1 MYSRFL
7 REAAEIT
14 GDTLLSEIAAEF
26 QRIGERWTEVAHLF
40 RQAAEAGAFPSLAG
54 DKRGIA
60 APGRYGRGGVVSV
73 TQALIVRQGRRR

>member
-26 QRIGERWTEVAHLF
+26 QRIGERWTEVAQLF
-40 RQAAEAGAFPSLAG
+40 KQAAEAENPIPLLPGINEALLRLADTG
-54 DKRGIA
+54 EA
-60 APGRYGRGGVVSV
+60 AWSQLRK
-73 TQALIVRQGRRR
+73 L

>member
-26 QRIGERWTEVAHLF
+26 QRIGERWTEVAQLF
-40 RQAAEAGAFPSLAG
+40 RQAAEAENPIVSLILTSLTNCANIG
-54 DKRGIA
+54 NLKSG
-60 APGRYGRGGVVSV
+60 
-73 TQALIVRQGRRR
+73 